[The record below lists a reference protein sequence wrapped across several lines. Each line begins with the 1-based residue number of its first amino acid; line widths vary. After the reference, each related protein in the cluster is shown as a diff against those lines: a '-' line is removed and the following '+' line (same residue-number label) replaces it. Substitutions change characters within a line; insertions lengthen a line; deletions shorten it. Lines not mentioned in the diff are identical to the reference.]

1 MSTTTYSPRDIWN
14 RAWALSPALTVKTV
28 LMFAGAVISAL
39 LMGVD
44 PRQLV
49 GEPLWLKPFKFYVS
63 LSIFDATLLYFFAF
77 LPERRRFL
85 RRVGALIAAC
95 GYLEMVAITL
105 QAARGV
111 RSHFNTATAFDQA
124 VFSSMGIAITVMW
137 GAVLVFAL
145 ALLRSKLENRVLA
158 STLRMGLLVTLVG
171 MGLGFVMTTPHGE
184 QLETLKTRQ
193 RPLEVGGH
201 TFGGRD
207 GGAGLP
213 LVGWSREAGDLRPAH
228 FVGLHALQVLPLLAL
243 GLARRKQR
251 SESKEL
257 AWVRAAGVGYLGI
270 TLALALQAL
279 RGQSIVSWDATGLAS
294 LGAVAGASLLTLAAH
309 QLRRRA
315 PGSIP
320 PPAPVGMG

>member
-1 MSTTTYSPRDIWN
+1 MSTTTYAPRDVWN

-28 LMFAGAVISAL
+28 LMFAGAVSTAL
-39 LMGVD
+39 LLAVD
-44 PRQLV
+44 ERQLV

-63 LSIFDATLLYFFAF
+63 LTIFEATLLYFFSF

-85 RRVGALIAAC
+85 RRVGVVIAAC

-111 RSHFNTATAFDQA
+111 RSHFNTATPFDQA

-137 GAVLVFAL
+137 VTVLVFAL
-145 ALLRSKLENRVLA
+145 VLLRSKLEDRVLA

-171 MGLGFVMTTPHGE
+171 MGLGFFMTTPHGE
-184 QLETLKTRQ
+184 QLETLASGE
-193 RPLEVGGH
+193 RPLEVGAH

-207 GGAGLP
+207 GGPGLP
-213 LVGWSREAGDLRPAH
+213 LVGWSRTAGDMRPAH
-228 FVGLHALQVLPLLAL
+228 FVGMHALQVLPLLAL

-251 SESKEL
+251 SESREL
-257 AWVRAAGVGYLGI
+257 AWVRAAGVGYLGL
-270 TLALALQAL
+270 TLVLGLQAL

-294 LGAVAGASLLTLAAH
+294 LGAVVGASLLTLAAH
-309 QLRRRA
+309 PLRPRA
-315 PGSIP
+315 PESLP
-320 PPAPVGMG
+320 PPAPAGLG

>member
-14 RAWALSPALTVKTV
+14 RAWALSPALTVN
-28 LMFAGAVISAL
+28 AL
-39 LMGVD
+39 LMLAGAGLTAMLLGVD

-63 LSIFDATLLYFFAF
+63 LALFAATLLYFFSF
-77 LPERRRFL
+77 LPERRRLL
-85 RRVGALIAAC
+85 RRVGVIIAAS
-95 GYLEMVAITL
+95 GTLEMVAITL

-111 RSHFNTATAFDQA
+111 RSHFNTATPFDQA

-137 GAVLVFAL
+137 FTVMVFAL
-145 ALLRSKLENRVLA
+145 ALLRSKQDNRVLA

-171 MGLGFVMTTPHGE
+171 MGLGFFMTTPHGE
-184 QLETLKTRQ
+184 QLETLASGE
-193 RPLEVGGH
+193 RPLEVGSH
-201 TFGGRD
+201 TFGARD
-207 GGAGLP
+207 GSPGLP
-213 LVGWSREAGDLRPAH
+213 LVGWSRAAGDMRPAH

-251 SESKEL
+251 SESREL

-279 RGQSIVSWDATGLAS
+279 RGQSIVAWDATGLAS
-294 LGAVAGASLLTLAAH
+294 LGAVAVASLLTLAAH
-309 QLRRRA
+309 PLRRHTPA
-315 PGSIP
+315 SLP
-320 PPAPVGMG
+320 PPAPASLG

>member
-1 MSTTTYSPRDIWN
+1 
-14 RAWALSPALTVKTV
+14 
-28 LMFAGAVISAL
+28 MFAGAVISAL

>member
-1 MSTTTYSPRDIWN
+1 MSTTTYSPRDVWN
-14 RAWALSPALTVKTV
+14 RAWALSPALSVKTV
-28 LMFAGAVISAL
+28 LMFAGAVLTAL

-44 PRQLV
+44 ARQLM

-63 LSIFDATLLYFFAF
+63 LAIFEATLLYFFSF

-85 RRVGALIAAC
+85 RRVGVVIAAC

-111 RSHFNTATAFDQA
+111 RSHFNTATVFDQA

-137 GAVLVFAL
+137 GAVLVFAVV
-145 ALLRSKLENRVLA
+145 LLRSKLKDRVLA
-158 STLRMGLLVTLVG
+158 STLRMGLIVTLVG
-171 MGLGFVMTTPHGE
+171 MGLGFFMTTPHGA
-184 QLETLKTRQ
+184 QVETLASGQ

-201 TFGGRD
+201 TFGGQD
-207 GGAGLP
+207 GGPGLP
-213 LVGWSREAGDLRPAH
+213 LVGWSRTAGDMRPAH
-228 FVGLHALQVLPLLAL
+228 FIGLHALQVLPLLAL

-251 SESKEL
+251 SESREL
-257 AWVRAAGVGYLGI
+257 AWVRAVGVGYLGI

-279 RGQSIVSWDATGLAS
+279 RGQSIVSWDAVGVTS
-294 LGAVAGASLLTLAAH
+294 LGAVLVASLLTLAAH

-315 PGSIP
+315 PESLSQPG
-320 PPAPVGMG
+320 AMA

>member
-28 LMFAGAVISAL
+28 LMFVGAVLTAL
-39 LMGVD
+39 LLGVD

-63 LSIFDATLLYFFAF
+63 LTIFDATLLYFFAF

-85 RRVGALIAAC
+85 RRVGVVIAAC

-124 VFSSMGIAITVMW
+124 VFSSMGIAITVLW
-137 GAVLVFAL
+137 VTVLVFAL
-145 ALLRSKLENRVLA
+145 ALLRSKPKDRVLA

-171 MGLGFVMTTPHGE
+171 MGLGFFMTRPHGE
-184 QLETLKTRQ
+184 QLEALASGQ
-193 RPLEVGGH
+193 RPLEVGSH
-201 TFGGRD
+201 TIGERD
-207 GGAGLP
+207 GGPGLP
-213 LVGWSREAGDLRPAH
+213 LVGWSRTAGDMRPAH
-228 FVGLHALQVLPLLAL
+228 FIGLHALQVLPLLAL
-243 GLARRKQR
+243 GFARRKQR
-251 SESKEL
+251 SESREL
-257 AWVRAAGVGYLGI
+257 AWVRAAGVGYLGL

-279 RGQSIVSWDATGLAS
+279 RGQSIVSWDATGLTS
-294 LGAVAGASLLTLAAH
+294 LGVAAGASLLTLAAH

-315 PGSIP
+315 PESLP
-320 PPAPVGMG
+320 PPAPAGLG